1 MSSSSGDDQ
10 LQPPDTL
17 DQRLEQEEP
26 DPVAAIDHTEQG
38 ELDEIVDPDEPTDP
52 SDGFEVG
59 AGRTGR
65 LADPGSRDTEPLPA
79 AEEVGVDAAAASA
92 EEAAMHTVEEDEA

>member
-1 MSSSSGDDQ
+1 
-10 LQPPDTL
+10 
-17 DQRLEQEEP
+17 
-26 DPVAAIDHTEQG
+26 
-38 ELDEIVDPDEPTDP
+38 
-52 SDGFEVG
+52 VG